1 MVYFTFQSLLKHDAM
16 IDLIAPGAE
25 VRKLAGGFQ
34 FTEGPAC
41 DSAGNVYFSDQPNDR
56 IMKWSIAGM
65 LETFMQP
72 SGRANGMCFDEE
84 DKLWTCSDEKNEI
97 WRIDASGRKEV
108 MVGGYDGRL
117 LNGPN
122 DLWIR
127 PDGGVY
133 FTDPF
138 YERDYWNRGPME
150 QDGEHVY
157 YLSPDRTRLTRVA
170 EDLKKPNGIIGT
182 PDGKLLY
189 VADIGAGRTFRYL
202 IQADGKLKGKRLVC
216 ELGSD
221 GMTIDNLG
229 NIYLTEYAVTVV
241 DPFGHTIARIEMP
254 ESGWVGNVCF
264 GGPDRRTLFITASK
278 NLWGLDMAVHGAG
291 SQ

>member
-1 MVYFTFQSLLKHDAM
+1 M
-16 IDLIAPGAE
+16 IELIAPGTE
-25 VRKLAGGFQ
+25 IRKLAGGFL

-56 IMKWSIAGM
+56 IMKWSVDGL

-72 SGRANGMCFDEE
+72 SGRANGLCFDDE
-84 DKLWTCSDEKNEI
+84 DNLWSCSDEKNEL
-97 WRIDASGRKEV
+97 WRIDPAGRNEV
-108 MVGGYDGRL
+108 MVSGYDGKL

-122 DLWIR
+122 DVWIR
-127 PDGGVY
+127 PDGGMY

-157 YLSPDRTRLTRVA
+157 YLSPDRKKLTRV
-170 EDLKKPNGIIGT
+170 EEELNKPNGIIGT

-189 VADIGAGRTFRYL
+189 VADIGAGRTFRYS
-202 IQADGKLKGKRLVC
+202 IQADGSLKGKQLVC

-241 DPFGHTIARIEMP
+241 DSSGHTIARIETP
-254 ESGWVGNVCF
+254 ESGWIGNVCF
-264 GGPDRRTLFITASK
+264 GGPDRRTLFITASE
-278 NLWGLDMAVHGAG
+278 NLWGLKMVVHGVG